1 MMNKKKTRVT
11 DTHCDSNGSHNSSDD
26 IVHSFLFLSKVC
38 NTIELLFTKA
48 DGRTTTKIG
57 TRAKYFL
64 NSLDAAD
71 KDKLQ
76 AIM

>member
-1 MMNKKKTRVT
+1 MGVLYDGGIGAAAE
-11 DTHCDSNGSHNSSDD
+11 DTVDIEQMSS
-26 IVHSFLFLSKVC
+26 
-38 NTIELLFTKA
+38 
-48 DGRTTTKIG
+48 
-57 TRAKYFL
+57 KYFL